1 MRTIFR
7 FLKPYKGL
15 FIFTVFFMIADV
27 AGALVIPTLTADM
40 INIGVG
46 SGDMQ
51 YILEKGLVMILVTI
65 LSAGSA
71 LLGSFLCAKLSA
83 KIGRDM
89 RNALYQRS
97 LSFSVHDFDQFG
109 TASMITRTLNDVA
122 VVQQAFV

>member
-51 YILEKGLVMILVTI
+51 YILEKGLVMI
-65 LSAGSA
+65 
-71 LLGSFLCAKLSA
+71 F
-83 KIGRDM
+83 
-89 RNALYQRS
+89 
-97 LSFSVHDFDQFG
+97 
-109 TASMITRTLNDVA
+109 RT
-122 VVQQAFV
+122 

>member
-46 SGDMQ
+46 SGG
-51 YILEKGLVMILVTI
+51 YANIFWKKVW
-65 LSAGSA
+65 S
-71 LLGSFLCAKLSA
+71 
-83 KIGRDM
+83 
-89 RNALYQRS
+89 
-97 LSFSVHDFDQFG
+97 
-109 TASMITRTLNDVA
+109 
-122 VVQQAFV
+122 